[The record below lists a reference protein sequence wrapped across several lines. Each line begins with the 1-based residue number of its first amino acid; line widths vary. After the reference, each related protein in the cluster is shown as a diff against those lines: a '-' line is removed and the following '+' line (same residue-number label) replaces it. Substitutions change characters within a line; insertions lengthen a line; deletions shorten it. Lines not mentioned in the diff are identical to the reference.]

1 MSNHSTST
9 PPQKFNE
16 IITEIY
22 YHKSSESI
30 NFDKTDDQNLTVAWK
45 LLGAKKIAVDNYT
58 TIVDGTSTNK
68 DDNLAESLILAI
80 EKEMESDN
88 RKNARI
94 YSLLATQVIQ
104 DPYGKGRKRYDKVK
118 ENLKGITEFA
128 FTKGADGKQVF
139 LFFKATGKLEKRW
152 NEDVTG
158 DCDDLKAKVE
168 VVRNNGRGLNGRTN
182 CDSVEALTDV
192 YSAFEGCDISR

>member
-9 PPQKFNE
+9 PTQKFNE

-30 NFDKTDDQNLTVAWK
+30 NFEKTDDQNLTIAWK

-68 DDNLAESLILAI
+68 DDHLAESLILAI

-104 DPYGKGRKRYDKVK
+104 DPYHS
-118 ENLKGITEFA
+118 
-128 FTKGADGKQVF
+128 
-139 LFFKATGKLEKRW
+139 ATQKIIMF
-152 NEDVTG
+152 
-158 DCDDLKAKVE
+158 
-168 VVRNNGRGLNGRTN
+168 LNG
-182 CDSVEALTDV
+182 S
-192 YSAFEGCDISR
+192 G